1 MDHTPGPWK
10 LHRLWSDDVVDS
22 TGSLIVSAYGDYESP
37 ETQANARLISAA
49 PELLAALEA
58 LLDIT
63 HFSTNS
69 HEEAIHNDAM
79 AAILKAKG
87 KM

>member
-1 MDHTPGPWK
+1 MNHTPGPWK
-10 LHRLWSDDVVDS
+10 LHRLWPDDVVDS
-22 TGSLIVSAYGDYESP
+22 TDSLVVSAYGDYESAK
-37 ETQANARLISAA
+37 TQANARLISAA

-69 HEEAIHNDAM
+69 HEEAIHNNAM
-79 AAILKAKG
+79 AAIRKARG